1 MNGQAQ
7 QPIEFIP
14 IEHIRVINP
23 RTRGKKQH
31 QAIVE
36 NIASVGLKKPITVS
50 KLPDAIGEYRY
61 DLVCGQ
67 GRLEA
72 VRLLGYETIP
82 ARVVIKDEADCLL
95 MSLIENVARRNHS
108 TRELLR
114 DIKALRQSGYTD
126 EEVAVKVGL
135 SVTYLQDVMFLLDRG
150 EERLLTA
157 VDNGTIPIAIAIH
170 ISRAEEQKVQ
180 SALMDAYSHGTLKG
194 KQLAIVR
201 KLLERR
207 KITGEKKFKPSGIKV
222 GSKGRQLSPEH
233 LRRVYVRESNRQKLL
248 VKRTEV
254 VQARLSFIVH
264 SLKEMMRDREFEELL
279 LEQGLTT
286 IPQVLEQR
294 IKQEVSTWNN

>member
-1 MNGQAQ
+1 MNGLTQ

-14 IEHIRVINP
+14 IDQIRVINP

-50 KLPDAIGEYRY
+50 KLPEAIGEYQY

-72 VRLLGYETIP
+72 VRLLGFETIP
-82 ARVVIKDEADCLL
+82 ARVVIKNEADCLL

-108 TRELLR
+108 TQELLR
-114 DIKALRQSGYTD
+114 DIQALRQSGYTD
-126 EEVAVKVGL
+126 GEIAVKVGL
-135 SVTYLQDVMFLLDRG
+135 STAYLQNVTFLLDRG
-150 EERLLTA
+150 EERLLAA

-180 SALMDAYSHGTLKG
+180 AALMDAYSQGTLKG
-194 KQLAIVR
+194 KQLAVVR

-207 KITGEKKFKPSGIKV
+207 RTTGERKFKPSGVKIAA
-222 GSKGRQLSPEH
+222 KGQQLSPEH
-233 LRRVYVRESNRQKLL
+233 LRRVYVCECNRQKLL
-248 VKRTEV
+248 AKRAEV

-264 SLKEMMRDREFEELL
+264 SLKEMMRDREFAELL
-279 LEQGLTT
+279 SEQGLTT
-286 IPQVLEQR
+286 IPQILEQR
-294 IKQEVSTWNN
+294 IRQEAPTWKH